1 VKRALL
7 MCAAL
12 ALCACSAQKATA
24 PEATLPEAARPEAA
38 RPEAE
43 PRAEPQPRSLIV
55 WNLASVNGAPM
66 TNGHLELGQD
76 GRSILVARGPCNSL
90 SGVFAEQGPDVL
102 FSPGVVTQ
110 VLCSRDRDAEGAYFD
125 AVSAARRMESDGE
138 LMVLKDADGKE
149 IATSTRAKPAA
160 PALSSPPSAP

>member
-24 PEATLPEAARPEAA
+24 PEATLPEAARPEA
-38 RPEAE
+38 E
-43 PRAEPQPRSLIV
+43 PRAEPQPRSPIV

-149 IATSTRAKPAA
+149 IATFTRAKPAA

>member
-1 VKRALL
+1 MKRALL

-12 ALCACSAQKATA
+12 ALCACSAQKSA
-24 PEATLPEAARPEAA
+24 PPEAARPEAA
-38 RPEAE
+38 
-43 PRAEPQPRSLIV
+43 PRAEPQPRAPFV

-90 SGVFAEQGPDVL
+90 SGVFAEQGPDIV

-110 VLCSRDRDAEGAYFD
+110 VLCSRDREAESAYFD
-125 AVSAARRMESDGE
+125 AVIAARRMESDGQ
-138 LMVLKDADGKE
+138 LMVLKDANGKDV
-149 IATSTRAKPAA
+149 ATFTRPKPAA